1 MRLREYIGDKVVFLG
16 TNLIIFLIAS
26 GIMLYSKI
34 NVVLIFMLFC
44 IWFLPLFTYMLI
56 DYLQYKKYFNSIDNI
71 LDALDKKYLL
81 PEVIDDV
88 NFVTGEKIN
97 DILKVI
103 SRNMHENIK
112 YYNDNQEEYKEY
124 IETWVHEIKT
134 PIASS
139 KLIIENNSNEITKKI
154 DTQLDKVENFVEQ
167 VLYYSKI
174 DNVNKDYIIKKLNLE
189 EIVNEVIKRNYRDF
203 INKNIKL
210 ELGEINKTVY
220 SDSKWVEFILNQI
233 VVNSIKYIKSKDG
246 LIKISAKRVEN
257 SIVLTIEDNG
267 VGIVERDINK
277 VFEKGFTGEN
287 GRVFGKSTGIG
298 LYLCKKLCNK
308 LGLGLILE
316 SKVNVGTV
324 IKVSF
329 PIDYNLF

>member
-26 GIMLYSKI
+26 GIMLYSKV

-103 SRNMHENIK
+103 SRNM
-112 YYNDNQEEYKEY
+112 Q
-124 IETWVHEIKT
+124 
-134 PIASS
+134 
-139 KLIIENNSNEITKKI
+139 I

-189 EIVNEVIKRNYRDF
+189 EVVNEVIKRNYRDF

>member
-1 MRLREYIGDKVVFLG
+1 MKIIDFFKDKGLFLAVNLIVFIIALG
-16 TNLIIFLIAS
+16 IMIFAKVSLVIIFLVA
-26 GIMLYSKI
+26 
-34 NVVLIFMLFC
+34 F
-44 IWFLPLFTYMLI
+44 IWFVPLLTYMIL
-56 DYLQYKKYFNSIDNI
+56 DYIKYKKYFSTIESL
-71 LDALDKKYLL
+71 LDRLDKKYLL
-81 PEVIDDV
+81 PEVIEEA
-88 NFVTGEKIN
+88 NFLIGENIN
-97 DILKVI
+97 NILKI
-103 SRNMHENIK
+103 IGRDMHENVK
-112 YYNDNQEEYKEY
+112 YYKNMQKEYREY

-189 EIVNEVIKRNYRDF
+189 EVVNEVIKRNYRDF

>member
-103 SRNMHENIK
+103 SRNMHEILNI
-112 YYNDNQEEYKEY
+112 
-124 IETWVHEIKT
+124 IM
-134 PIASS
+134 
-139 KLIIENNSNEITKKI
+139 
-154 DTQLDKVENFVEQ
+154 
-167 VLYYSKI
+167 
-174 DNVNKDYIIKKLNLE
+174 IIKKN
-189 EIVNEVIKRNYRDF
+189 I
-203 INKNIKL
+203 KNIL
-210 ELGEINKTVY
+210 
-220 SDSKWVEFILNQI
+220 
-233 VVNSIKYIKSKDG
+233 
-246 LIKISAKRVEN
+246 
-257 SIVLTIEDNG
+257 
-267 VGIVERDINK
+267 
-277 VFEKGFTGEN
+277 
-287 GRVFGKSTGIG
+287 
-298 LYLCKKLCNK
+298 K
-308 LGLGLILE
+308 LGFM
-316 SKVNVGTV
+316 K
-324 IKVSF
+324 
-329 PIDYNLF
+329 

>member
-88 NFVTGEKIN
+88 NFVT
-97 DILKVI
+97 
-103 SRNMHENIK
+103 
-112 YYNDNQEEYKEY
+112 
-124 IETWVHEIKT
+124 
-134 PIASS
+134 S

-167 VLYYSKI
+167 VLYYTKI

-189 EIVNEVIKRNYRDF
+189 EVVNEVIKRNYRDF

-267 VGIVERDINK
+267 VGIEERDINK